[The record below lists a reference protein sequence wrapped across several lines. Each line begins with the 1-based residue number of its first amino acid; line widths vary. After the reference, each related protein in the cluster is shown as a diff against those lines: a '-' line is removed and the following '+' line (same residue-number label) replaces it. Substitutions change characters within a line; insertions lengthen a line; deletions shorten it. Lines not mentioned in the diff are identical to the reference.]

1 MDSWNSQHQKP
12 TFRCRHWWS
21 AYVNDSFLNGKALLH
36 GRQPWVLLKLRYG
49 RFPDGFSIDFLQFL
63 DGTLAGLRQIREQ
76 HWERHGAKWWL
87 HLIGLLSEASQHAP
101 KKWELDTEV
110 AVLRALDELDAK
122 RQIINELD
130 SCRLASVPT
139 TYIQDLLP
147 RALVDELLKFV
158 RTSPL
163 GEFRLRLKLRLE
175 APTCFPWNDGKD
187 HPNLSVLLMANMKR
201 KHPLGGSQQF
211 DGNCDFNPAPP
222 RFWMIWRK
230 AFKCFMQPQ
239 GFT

>member
-1 MDSWNSQHQKP
+1 MDSPLIFYNFWMALWQVFDRLENNTGNVMVP
-12 TFRCRHWWS
+12 NGGYTWS
-21 AYVNDSFLNGKALLH
+21 ACFLRLH
-36 GRQPWVLLKLRYG
+36 NMHQ
-49 RFPDGFSIDFLQFL
+49 
-63 DGTLAGLRQIREQ
+63 
-76 HWERHGAKWWL
+76 
-87 HLIGLLSEASQHAP
+87 

>member
-1 MDSWNSQHQKP
+1 MADFLMDSPLIW
-12 TFRCRHWWS
+12 C
-21 AYVNDSFLNGKALLH
+21 
-36 GRQPWVLLKLRYG
+36 
-49 RFPDGFSIDFLQFL
+49 QFL

-101 KKWELDTEV
+101 KKKLELDTEV

-130 SCRLASVPT
+130 SCRLAST

-175 APTCFPWNDGKD
+175 ARSNMFPLK
-187 HPNLSVLLMANMKR
+187 
-201 KHPLGGSQQF
+201 
-211 DGNCDFNPAPP
+211 
-222 RFWMIWRK
+222 
-230 AFKCFMQPQ
+230 
-239 GFT
+239 